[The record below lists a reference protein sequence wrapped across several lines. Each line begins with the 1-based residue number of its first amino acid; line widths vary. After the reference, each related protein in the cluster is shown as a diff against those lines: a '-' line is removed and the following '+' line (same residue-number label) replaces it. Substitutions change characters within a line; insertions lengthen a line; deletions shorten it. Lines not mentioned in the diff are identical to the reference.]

1 MTGQTISHYK
11 ILEKI
16 GSGGMGEV
24 WKAEDLK
31 LGRQVALKFLASH
44 LVSDAETLKRFE
56 REAKAAASLSH
67 PNICHVYEID
77 EADGKAFLAMEFV
90 KGEALD
96 ARIEKGPMPLNDALD
111 LGRQIAEG
119 LQEAHAA
126 GVVHR
131 DVKPGNILVT
141 PEGRAKI
148 LDFGLALLTEGSKLT
163 KLDTTVG
170 TVAYMSPE
178 QAQGAEVDHRTDIWA
193 LGVVLYEMVAG
204 VRPFK
209 GQYDQALLYEIVNEQ
224 PEPLTGI
231 RAGVPMELEVFVG
244 KCLAK
249 DAADRYDSAA
259 ELAKDLRTLAEKLKS
274 GRSTI
279 LRTNLTAGV
288 PQTMT
293 GAHAP
298 SPPEAMIVQQRSLR
312 VLQSLL
318 AAATLASLVLGFLY
332 FAQSPPEAPET
343 PTRRFS
349 FSQEGLRAA
358 SISPDGRY
366 IAFAVGTEPE
376 SSLWLRALGSETPR
390 EIPGTEGARPIVSG
404 WSPDS
409 KSIVFATTTE
419 IKRVAIDGGDLVTLS
434 DLPGGAAPT
443 FEGVSWSPEG
453 ERIVFSSPGGV
464 LYGIPA
470 RGGQR
475 RNLVERHASGARWP
489 HFLPVGAG
497 SEALVYEAGSRI
509 WVLDL
514 DSGERREIG
523 PGSSPVYSRD
533 GYLITGSGDTSEPGL
548 RALPFSLATLQPLG
562 EAFPITEDGQ
572 FASVARDGTLVFSA
586 GTGSS
591 SQTLVWRGRAG
602 EVLESIGQPQQS
614 IIRPALAS
622 DDQRVAVGSRVG
634 SREGGA
640 PEIWIHDLSRST
652 KTRLTLLDEESQGTP
667 DWSPS
672 GQDVVYTSQSEEG
685 YRLMSARADGTGEP
699 VVLVESSNILNAPA
713 WSRDGRY
720 LLYYETEPNTIED
733 IQDIRY
739 IEFGAD
745 GTAGEPITF
754 IGSPAG
760 ERDPKLS
767 PDGRFLT
774 YISPESGRDEI
785 YVQPFPDGSW
795 RRQASVNGGRDPR
808 WSPVGDE
815 LYYATGAGLMAVSVS
830 TEQGFTLGQ
839 PQLLFEDPSL
849 FTGGPGAM
857 YDVSADGQRFV
868 TVAPVEGE
876 DETTTPSVRIVEN
889 WHEEF
894 RERE

>member
-1 MTGQTISHYK
+1 MEQ
-11 ILEKI
+11 
-16 GSGGMGEV
+16 
-24 WKAEDLK
+24 
-31 LGRQVALKFLASH
+31 
-44 LVSDAETLKRFE
+44 LV
-56 REAKAAASLSH
+56 
-67 PNICHVYEID
+67 
-77 EADGKAFLAMEFV
+77 
-90 KGEALD
+90 
-96 ARIEKGPMPLNDALD
+96 
-111 LGRQIAEG
+111 
-119 LQEAHAA
+119 
-126 GVVHR
+126 
-131 DVKPGNILVT
+131 
-141 PEGRAKI
+141 
-148 LDFGLALLTEGSKLT
+148 
-163 KLDTTVG
+163 
-170 TVAYMSPE
+170 
-178 QAQGAEVDHRTDIWA
+178 
-193 LGVVLYEMVAG
+193 
-204 VRPFK
+204 PF
-209 GQYDQALLYEIVNEQ
+209 
-224 PEPLTGI
+224 
-231 RAGVPMELEVFVG
+231 
-244 KCLAK
+244 
-249 DAADRYDSAA
+249 
-259 ELAKDLRTLAEKLKS
+259 
-274 GRSTI
+274 
-279 LRTNLTAGV
+279 
-288 PQTMT
+288 
-293 GAHAP
+293 
-298 SPPEAMIVQQRSLR
+298 
-312 VLQSLL
+312 
-318 AAATLASLVLGFLY
+318 
-332 FAQSPPEAPET
+332 
-343 PTRRFS
+343 
-349 FSQEGLRAA
+349 
-358 SISPDGRY
+358 
-366 IAFAVGTEPE
+366 
-376 SSLWLRALGSETPR
+376 
-390 EIPGTEGARPIVSG
+390 
-404 WSPDS
+404 
-409 KSIVFATTTE
+409 
-419 IKRVAIDGGDLVTLS
+419 
-434 DLPGGAAPT
+434 
-443 FEGVSWSPEG
+443 
-453 ERIVFSSPGGV
+453 
-464 LYGIPA
+464 
-470 RGGQR
+470 
-475 RNLVERHASGARWP
+475 
-489 HFLPVGAG
+489 
-497 SEALVYEAGSRI
+497 
-509 WVLDL
+509 
-514 DSGERREIG
+514 
-523 PGSSPVYSRD
+523 
-533 GYLITGSGDTSEPGL
+533 
-548 RALPFSLATLQPLG
+548 
-562 EAFPITEDGQ
+562 
-572 FASVARDGTLVFSA
+572 
-586 GTGSS
+586 
-591 SQTLVWRGRAG
+591 G